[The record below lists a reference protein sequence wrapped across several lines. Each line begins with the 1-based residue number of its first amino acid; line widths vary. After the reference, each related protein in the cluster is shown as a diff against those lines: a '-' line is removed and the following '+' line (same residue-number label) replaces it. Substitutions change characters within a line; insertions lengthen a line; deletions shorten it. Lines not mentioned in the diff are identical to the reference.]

1 MQPLQKRW
9 INAFAVLLTVFSVS
23 NVARAQDAEVV
34 IEWNRIWQTAQA
46 TPGAASPTIFFTRP
60 FAIVHIAMFDALNSI
75 DFVYTPYATK
85 AHAEPNSSREV
96 AAAQAAHD
104 VLVAMYPSQ
113 RAIFETALSTTLA
126 SVDGDAAREGSRVGA
141 AAARAILELRSED
154 GWNRVPPSYMLPNM
168 PGYWQPAPPQ
178 NAPAALTHYPDV
190 QSFVIGNA
198 RQFQVEPPPA
208 MTSARYAADLNEV
221 KAIGAVNSTTRTE
234 DQTAVARLW
243 AMVGTRTGPS
253 AVYSNLVRD
262 LARTRGL
269 SGLETARLHALVAM
283 AMHDAVLVSCTGK
296 FLYGLWRPTAAIRQ
310 ADRDG
315 NPATEPDPGWTALIA
330 TPPYP
335 TYPGNMACIGASATR
350 VLERFFG
357 RDDIGFSVTWAAT
370 DGPNI
375 TRHYNGFRQLADEE
389 ANSRVY
395 GGIHFTFD
403 TLAGF
408 GVCVPLADYA
418 FANYLRPRVATQP

>member
-1 MQPLQKRW
+1 MQSLQKRT
-9 INAFAVLLTVFSVS
+9 AGFALLLAIVGLP
-23 NVARAQDAEVV
+23 NNARAQDAEVV
-34 IEWNRIWQTAQA
+34 IEWNRIWQAAQA
-46 TPGAASPTIFFTRP
+46 TPGAQSPTIFFTRP

-75 DFVYTPYATK
+75 DFIYTPYAIK
-85 AHAEPNSSREV
+85 AHAEPNASREA

-113 RAIFETALSTTLA
+113 RAIFDAALNTTLA
-126 SVDGDAAREGSRVGA
+126 RVDGDAARDGSRVGTA
-141 AAARAILELRSED
+141 AAQALLELRSAD
-154 GWNRVPPSYMLPNM
+154 GWNRVPPSYILPNL
-168 PGYWQPAPPQ
+168 PGYWQPTPPQ
-178 NAPAALTHYPDV
+178 NFPAALTHYQDV

-198 RQFQVEPPPA
+198 RQFLVEPPPGL
-208 MTSARYAADLNEV
+208 TSARYAADFNEA
-221 KAIGAVNSTTRTE
+221 KSLGAVNSTTRTE

-253 AVYSNLVRD
+253 GVYSNLVRD
-262 LARTRGL
+262 LARARRL
-269 SGLETARLHALVAM
+269 SGLETARLYALVGIAV
-283 AMHDAVLVSCTGK
+283 HDSLLVSFTGK
-296 FLYGLWRPTAAIRQ
+296 YQYGLWRPIAAIRQ

-315 NPATEPDPGWTALIA
+315 NPATEPDPAWTSLIA
-330 TPPYP
+330 NPPYP

-357 RDDIGFSVTWAAT
+357 RDDIGFSVTWVAT
-370 DGPNI
+370 AGPDI

-403 TLAGF
+403 TLASF

-418 FANYLRPRVATQP
+418 FVNYLRPRVPLQ

>member
-1 MQPLQKRW
+1 MQPLQMRW
-9 INAFAVLLTVFSVS
+9 IAAIAVLLTAVS
-23 NVARAQDAEVV
+23 FPNAARAQDAEVV
-34 IEWNRIWQTAQA
+34 IEWNRIWQAAQA
-46 TPGAASPTIFFTRP
+46 TPGAGSPTIFFTRP

-85 AHAEPNSSREV
+85 AHADANSSREA

-104 VLVAMYPSQ
+104 VLLAMYPSQ
-113 RAIFETALSTTLA
+113 RASFASALNMTLER
-126 SVDGDAAREGSRVGA
+126 VEGDAARAGSRVGA

-154 GWNRVPPSYMLPNM
+154 GWNRVPPSYLLPNL
-168 PGYWQPAPPQ
+168 PGYWQPTPPQ
-178 NAPAALTHYPDV
+178 NVPAALTHYPDV

-198 RQFQVEPPPA
+198 RQFLVEPPPA
-208 MTSARYAADLNEV
+208 LTSARYAADLNEV

-269 SGLETARLHALVAM
+269 SGLETARLYTLVAM
-283 AMHDAVLVSCTGK
+283 AMHDAVLVSSTGK
-296 FLYGLWRPTAAIRQ
+296 YLYGLWRPVAAIRQ

-315 NPATEPDPGWTALIA
+315 NPATEPDPEWTALI
-330 TPPYP
+330 TNPPYP

-357 RDDIGFSVTWAAT
+357 RDDLGFSVTWAAT
-370 DGPNI
+370 AGPDI
-375 TRHYNGFRQLADEE
+375 TRHYNGFRQLADEQ

-403 TLAGF
+403 TTAGF

-418 FANYLRPRVATQP
+418 FVNYLRPRVPLL

>member
-1 MQPLQKRW
+1 MQPHQKRW
-9 INAFAVLLTVFSVS
+9 IAAFAVLLTAVSVP
-23 NVARAQDAEVV
+23 NGARAQDAEVV

-60 FAIVHIAMFDALNSI
+60 FAILHIAMFDAINSI
-75 DFVYTPYATK
+75 DLMYTPYAST
-85 AHAEPNSSREV
+85 AHAGANSSREA

-104 VLVAMYPSQ
+104 VLIAMYPSQ
-113 RAIFETALSTTLA
+113 RAIFESALTATLNRLE
-126 SVDGDAAREGSRVGA
+126 GDTAREGARVGA
-141 AAARAILELRSED
+141 AAARAILELRSDD
-154 GWNRVPPSYMLPNM
+154 GWNRVPPPYILPNL
-168 PGYWQPAPPQ
+168 PGYWQPTPPQ
-178 NAPAALTHYPDV
+178 NFPAALTHYQDV

-198 RQFQVEPPPA
+198 RQFLVEPPPA
-208 MTSARYAADLNEV
+208 LTSARYANDLNEV
-221 KAIGAVNSTTRTE
+221 KAIGALNSTTRTE

-253 AVYSNLVRD
+253 GVYSNLVRD
-262 LARTRGL
+262 LARARGL
-269 SGLETARLHALVAM
+269 SGLDTARLFALIAIAV
-283 AMHDAVLVSCTGK
+283 HDAVLVSSTGK
-296 FLYGLWRPTAAIRQ
+296 MLYGLWRPVAAIRQ

-357 RDDIGFSVTWAAT
+357 RDDIGFTVTWVAAE
-370 DGPNI
+370 GPNI
-375 TRHYNGFRQLADEE
+375 TRQYNGFRQLADEE

-418 FANYLRPRVATQP
+418 FDNYLRQRVPSQP